1 MLFRSITGIKNDQLE
16 GKRVIEEVLP
26 ELADF
31 FLGAHTLVA
40 HNLAFDRDVLY
51 FELLRYGWERRFP
64 FPPNQVCTVDSTMHM
79 KGRRLKLLELYE
91 ITQGKPLAQTHRA
104 VDDVRALCECYKVL
118 NDYKN

>member
-1 MLFRSITGIKNDQLE
+1 MTGVQTCA
-16 GKRVIEEVLP
+16 LP
-26 ELADF
+26 IY
-31 FLGAHTLVA
+31 
-40 HNLAFDRDVLY
+40 RDVLY

-104 VDDVRALCECYKVL
+104 LDDVRALWECYKVL
-118 NDYKN
+118 NDNKV